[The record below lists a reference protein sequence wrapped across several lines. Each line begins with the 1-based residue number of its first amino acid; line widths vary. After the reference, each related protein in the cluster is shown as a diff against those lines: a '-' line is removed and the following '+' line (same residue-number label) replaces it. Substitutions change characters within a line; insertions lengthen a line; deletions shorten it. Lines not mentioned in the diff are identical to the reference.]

1 MMRQAK
7 RTSWKNFISKISS
20 NTPSWKIWNMLYKIQ
35 GKDITQPV
43 QRLKINNNIVS
54 NTEEPA

>member
-1 MMRQAK
+1 
-7 RTSWKNFISKISS
+7 
-20 NTPSWKIWNMLYKIQ
+20 MLYKIQ

-43 QRLKINNNIVS
+43 QHLKINNNIVS